1 MNYSSLKTAIQSYV
15 ENEFTDT
22 DINLFITQA
31 EQRIYNTVQI
41 ANIRKNVTGN
51 VSADTPYLTLP
62 ADWLDTFSL
71 AVLDSSNNYS
81 YLVNKD
87 VNFIR
92 EAYPAAG
99 SNKGLPQY
107 YALFDDTTFILGPTP
122 DSAYAMELHYYY
134 YPESITVAS
143 SGTSWLGDNFDS
155 VLLYGSILEAY
166 IFMKGEPDVMEEYQK
181 RYDAAL
187 VMLKQLAEYKNRNDS
202 YRAGQGR
209 RAVV

>member
-1 MNYSSLKTAIQSYV
+1 MNYTQLKTAIESYV
-15 ENEFTDT
+15 ENNFDPT

-31 EQRIYNTVQI
+31 EQRIFNTVQI
-41 ANIRKNVTGN
+41 ANLRKNVTGSL
-51 VSADTPYLTLP
+51 SADNQYLTLP
-62 ADWLDTFSL
+62 DDWLDTFSL
-71 AVLDSSNNYS
+71 AVLDSSSNYS

-87 VNFIR
+87 VNFVR
-92 EAYPAAG
+92 EAYPVVA

-107 YALFDDTTFILGPTP
+107 YALFDDTTLILGPTP
-122 DSAYAMELHYYY
+122 DSNYTMELHYYY
-134 YPESITVAS
+134 YPESITTAS
-143 SGTSWLGDNFDS
+143 SETSWLGDNFDS

-166 IFMKGEPDVMEEYQK
+166 IFMKGEPDVMAEYQK

-187 VMLKQLAEYKNRNDS
+187 AMLKQLAEYKNRNDS

>member
-15 ENEFTDT
+15 ENEFSST
-22 DINLFITQA
+22 DIDVFITQA

-41 ANIRKNVTGN
+41 AYLRKNVTGSLTTDN
-51 VSADTPYLTLP
+51 QYLTLP

-71 AVLDSSNNYS
+71 AVLDGSSNYS
-81 YLVNKD
+81 YLLNKD

-99 SNKGLPQY
+99 ANKGLPQY
-107 YALFDDTTFILGPTP
+107 YALFDATTLILGPTP
-122 DSAYAMELHYYY
+122 ASGYTMELQYYD
-134 YPESITVAS
+134 YPESITTVS
-143 SGTSWLGDNFDS
+143 SGTTWIGDNYSS
-155 VLLYGSILEAY
+155 VLLYGGILEAY
-166 IFMKGEPDVMEEYQK
+166 TFMKGEPDVMAEYQK
-181 RYDAAL
+181 RYDTAL
-187 VMLKQLAEYKNRNDS
+187 ITLKELAEYKNRNDT

>member
-1 MNYSSLKTAIQSYV
+1 MNYTQLKTAIESYV
-15 ENEFTDT
+15 ENNFDST

-31 EQRIYNTVQI
+31 EQRIFNTVQI
-41 ANIRKNVTGN
+41 ANLRKNVTGSL
-51 VSADTPYLTLP
+51 SADNQYLTLP
-62 ADWLDTFSL
+62 DDWLDTFSL
-71 AVLDSSNNYS
+71 AVLDSSSNYS

-87 VNFIR
+87 VNFVR
-92 EAYPAAG
+92 EAYPVVA

-107 YALFDDTTFILGPTP
+107 YALFDDTTLILGPTP
-122 DSAYAMELHYYY
+122 DSNYTMELHYYY
-134 YPESITVAS
+134 YPESITTAS

-166 IFMKGEPDVMEEYQK
+166 IFMKGEPDVMAEYQK

-187 VMLKQLAEYKNRNDS
+187 AMLKQLAEYKNRNDS